1 MSSKEL
7 KFEVYQ
13 EKDLTWEQHNK
24 IHEALN
30 TAYGYRT
37 NAFANKTYSYHPPL
51 KRIICVLDNKIVG
64 HTSIL
69 DAHLIYKSEHI
80 KFAGIGMTLS
90 LKPFLNLAYQLRQ
103 RAVSIC
109 ALEKY
114 PFAIGRVKN
123 SKKVKNNLQNLVSH
137 FLDIPLIGQ
146 STQSHSWETL
156 AFYDTGYDKSMVE
169 EITNYCLH
177 NKQIKIE
184 GEIF

>member
-1 MSSKEL
+1 M
-7 KFEVYQ
+7 
-13 EKDLTWEQHNK
+13 
-24 IHEALN
+24 
-30 TAYGYRT
+30 
-37 NAFANKTYSYHPPL
+37 
-51 KRIICVLDNKIVG
+51 DNKIVG

-69 DAHLIYKSEHI
+69 DAYLIYKSERI

-109 ALEKY
+109 TLEKY

-123 SKKVKNNLQNLVSH
+123 SKKVKKNLQSLASH

-156 AFYDTGYDKSMVE
+156 AFYDTGYDKNMIE
-169 EITNYCLH
+169 EITNYCLY
-177 NKQIKIE
+177 NKQVKIE

>member
-1 MSSKEL
+1 MSNKEL
-7 KFEVYQ
+7 KFEVYREQ
-13 EKDLTWEQHNK
+13 DLTWEQHNK

-37 NAFANKTYSYHPPL
+37 NSFINKTYSSHPPL
-51 KRIICVLDNKIVG
+51 KRVLCILDDKIVG

-69 DAHLIYKSEHI
+69 EANLIYKSEQI

-103 RAVSIC
+103 KAVNIC

-123 SKKVKNNLQNLVSH
+123 SEKVKNNLQSLVSH
-137 FLDIPLIGQ
+137 FLDIPLVGK

-156 AFYDTGYDKSMVE
+156 AFYDTGYDKDKVE
-169 EITNYCLH
+169 EVTTYCLD
-177 NKQIKIE
+177 NKRAQID